1 MAIEGPLKELGI
13 HDVFQLLDLNRK
25 TGVLTVTSRV
35 RHNHGTVYF
44 DQGAV
49 VHAEIKSN
57 PHPLGGVL
65 LKAGKITEA
74 DLHRARTIQQQGDT
88 RRLGEIL
95 VSMGSLSRREL
106 ERQVQ
111 LQIEEVVFEI
121 MSWREGYFSFAEGP
135 LKRIPAEAT
144 ARIPTESLLLEAA
157 RRIDEWSRI
166 QLRIPHVGMVPV
178 LAPVEEG
185 TGGRLDL
192 LPAEWEVLAVIDG
205 DRDLRGIARA
215 LERSEFEVART
226 AFGLES
232 AGVVALVERVTLGRR
247 DDVAGGDFEHLLERV
262 EAALDE
268 GDLQAAE
275 HWSDAVRAQYPHE
288 PVVAFLAGRISLARG
303 RASEAEEALRRAL
316 RLDPSTDAAH
326 RYLGNALAQQGR
338 LAEAVECWE
347 RWLQQTDRAA
357 DDSADEGADD
367 TGVRDAVA
375 AAQRLATFLQDVHG

>member
-13 HDVFQLLDLNRK
+13 HDVFQLLDLSRK

-49 VHAEIKSN
+49 VHAGIQSN

-65 LKAGKITEA
+65 LKSGKISEA

-95 VSMGSLSRREL
+95 VSMGSLNRREL
-106 ERQVQ
+106 ERQVRV
-111 LQIEEVVFEI
+111 QIEEVVFEI
-121 MSWREGYFSFAEGP
+121 MSWREGYFSFAEGQIR
-135 LKRIPAEAT
+135 RIPAEAT

-166 QLRIPHVGMVPV
+166 QTRIPHIGMVPV

-185 TGGRLDL
+185 MGSRLDL
-192 LPAEWEVLAVIDG
+192 LPAEWEVLAAIDG
-205 DRDLRGIARA
+205 DCDLRAIARA

-232 AGVVALVERVTLGRR
+232 AGVVTLVDRVVMTVQDGSDGADLDGLS
-247 DDVAGGDFEHLLERV
+247 AGV
-262 EAALDE
+262 EAALEE
-268 GDLQAAE
+268 GDAPAAA
-275 HWSDAVRAQYPHE
+275 HLVDAARTRFPHE
-288 PVVAFLAGRISLARG
+288 PMVSFLAGRIDLVAG
-303 RASEAEEALRRAL
+303 RAGQAEEAFRRAL
-316 RLDPSTDAAH
+316 RLDPSNRRVH

-347 RWLQQTDRAA
+347 RWLL
-357 DDSADEGADD
+357 ADEPAVQGEEHESD
-367 TGVRDAVA
+367 VREAVE
-375 AAQRLATFLQDVHG
+375 AAQRLAIFLQETHG

>member
-13 HDVFQLLDLNRK
+13 HDVFQLLDLSRK

-44 DQGAV
+44 EQGAV
-49 VHAEIKSN
+49 VHAGIQSN

-65 LKAGKITEA
+65 LKSGKISEA
-74 DLHRARTIQQQGDT
+74 DLHRARAIQQRGDT

-95 VSMGSLSRREL
+95 VSLGSLNRREL
-106 ERQVQ
+106 ERQVR

-121 MSWREGYFSFAEGP
+121 MSWREGYFSFAEGRAR
-135 LKRIPAEAT
+135 RIPAEAT
-144 ARIPTESLLLEAA
+144 GRIPTESLLLEAA

-166 QLRIPHVGMVPV
+166 QTRIPHVGMVPV

-185 TGGRLDL
+185 TGSRLDL
-192 LPAEWEVLAVIDG
+192 LPAEWEVLAAIDG
-205 DRDLRGIARA
+205 DRDLRAIARV

-232 AGVVALVERVTLGRR
+232 AGVVTLVDRVVLAAEEGS
-247 DDVAGGDFEHLLERV
+247 DVADLDGLSTAV

-268 GDLQAAE
+268 GDVEAAK
-275 HWSDAVRAQYPHE
+275 HLMDTARSRFPHE
-288 PVVAFLAGRISLARG
+288 PMVSFLAGRIDLVAG
-303 RASEAEEALRRAL
+303 RSAQAEEAFRRAL
-316 RLDPSTDAAH
+316 RLEPSNGRAH
-326 RYLGNALAQQGR
+326 RYLGNALAHQGR

-347 RWLQQTDRAA
+347 RWLAA
-357 DDSADEGADD
+357 HDPVASGGANQSD
-367 TGVRDAVA
+367 VRGAVE
-375 AAQRLATFLQDVHG
+375 AAQQLAIFLQETHG